1 MGETSVQVNGSETDS
16 GMSSETSNVRPK
28 TTAPADA
35 RKGISFPR
43 FFTKQN
49 ISPYEQV
56 EWELRT
62 ASIANEKGTVIFE
75 QRNVEVPK

>member
-16 GMSSETSNVRPK
+16 GMNSETSNVRPK

-43 FFTKQN
+43 FFYKAKYL
-49 ISPYEQV
+49 S
-56 EWELRT
+56 L
-62 ASIANEKGTVIFE
+62 
-75 QRNVEVPK
+75 